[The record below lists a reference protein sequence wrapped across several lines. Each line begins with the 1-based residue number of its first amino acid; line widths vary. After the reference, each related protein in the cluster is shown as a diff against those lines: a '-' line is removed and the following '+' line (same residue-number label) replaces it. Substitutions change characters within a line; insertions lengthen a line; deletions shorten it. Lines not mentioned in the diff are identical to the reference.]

1 VAAIALGA
9 AALYLFRPQPTA
21 PAIIAALPA
30 QPTPAPVAEPPKPVP
45 AAETPQPAPVVETPK
60 PAPVIEAKRKPV
72 EKKPARQA
80 ERQKLSEPPPMAV
93 VEQQPA
99 PVVSPRPA
107 APVYR
112 GKVVSLDHSW
122 GFAVVELAERGAVKV
137 GDRLTATV
145 ASGRRVDMVVRRVS
159 GNLASAVPDGR
170 LSDDLVGA
178 SVTRN

>member
-1 VAAIALGA
+1 V
-9 AALYLFRPQPTA
+9 
-21 PAIIAALPA
+21 
-30 QPTPAPVAEPPKPVP
+30 PVAEPPKPVP
-45 AAETPQPAPVVETPK
+45 VAETPK
-60 PAPVIEAKRKPV
+60 PAPVVEAKRQPV
-72 EKKPARQA
+72 EKKPARKA
-80 ERQKLSEPPPMAV
+80 ERQKLSEPPPMAL

-99 PVVSPRPA
+99 PVVPPRPA

-112 GKVVSLDHSW
+112 GKVVSLDRSW